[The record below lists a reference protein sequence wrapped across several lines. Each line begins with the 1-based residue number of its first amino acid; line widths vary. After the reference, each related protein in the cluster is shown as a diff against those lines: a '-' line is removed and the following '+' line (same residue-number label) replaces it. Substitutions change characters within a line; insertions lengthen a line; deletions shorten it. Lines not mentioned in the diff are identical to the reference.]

1 MDEQLTTM
9 PQVDVIG
16 VGSPLV
22 DLVLEVDDVFL
33 QQHVSGAKGGME
45 YVEAEA
51 IARMIA
57 AAAQPPVIVPGGAA
71 ANVVAGIGALGVPS
85 GFVGNCGNDDY
96 AQVFR
101 HGLQHRGC
109 QPRLF
114 TSDLPTGQ
122 VLSLVTPDAQ
132 RTMRTCLGAAVALD
146 PQLMTPQLFQGARLV
161 IVEGYTL
168 FNQELTEAV
177 VRAAGDAG
185 CRLALDLAS
194 FEVVNANRALL
205 DDLLR
210 NHIDIVFANEDEA
223 RAWTGD
229 DDELAALRA
238 LSECCS
244 VVVVKVGA
252 DGAWL
257 RVDGDEQHIPAQ
269 GVEAVVDTTGA
280 GDTWAAGFL
289 AGYLR
294 GAPWSECGVL
304 GAQAAAAVVQ
314 VHGAMVPMEA
324 WQPIRG
330 RLDAWI

>member
-1 MDEQLTTM
+1 MDDVTTM
-9 PQVDVIG
+9 PRVDVIG

-22 DLVLEVDDVFL
+22 DLVMQVDDAFL

-51 IARMIA
+51 IATMIA
-57 AAAQPPVIVPGGAA
+57 ASEQAPVIVPGGAA
-71 ANVVAGIGALGVPS
+71 ANVVASIGALGVAS
-85 GFVGNCGNDDY
+85 GFVGNCGDDDY

-101 HGLQHRGC
+101 QGLLHRGC

-114 TSDLPTGQ
+114 TCGLPTGQ

-146 PQLMTPQLFQGARLV
+146 PLAMTPQLFQGARLV
-161 IVEGYTL
+161 FVEGYTL
-168 FNQELTEAV
+168 FNQALTEAV
-177 VRAAGDAG
+177 VRAARDAG

-257 RVDGDEQHIPAQ
+257 RVDGEEQHIPAQ
-269 GVEAVVDTTGA
+269 TVEAVVDTTGA

-294 GAPWSECGVL
+294 GAPWHECGLL

-314 VHGAMVPMEA
+314 VNGAMVPMEA

-330 RLDAWI
+330 RLDAWA